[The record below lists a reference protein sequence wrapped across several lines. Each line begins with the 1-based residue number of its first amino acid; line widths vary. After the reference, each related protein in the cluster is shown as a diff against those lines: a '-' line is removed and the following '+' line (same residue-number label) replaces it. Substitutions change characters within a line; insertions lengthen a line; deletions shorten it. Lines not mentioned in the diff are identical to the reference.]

1 MKLVMSQNQEEADG
15 TSLVGYMPYGT
26 TYEQLVKAFGQ
37 PILYTEADGDKVDA
51 EWVGWIDDQLF
62 TIYNY
67 KTGHVYLGSEG
78 IFFKDL
84 VGDDWHIGGRD
95 SRVVDLIVEHVSR
108 YESIEDD

>member
-1 MKLVMSQNQEEADG
+1 MKLVMSQNQEDADG

-67 KTGHVYLGSEG
+67 KTGKCYCGDEG
-78 IFFKDL
+78 IPVEEL
-84 VGDDWHIGGRD
+84 TGDDWHIGGFNKA
-95 SRVVDLIVEHVSR
+95 VVQSLVDYFEENKNASQ
-108 YESIEDD
+108 